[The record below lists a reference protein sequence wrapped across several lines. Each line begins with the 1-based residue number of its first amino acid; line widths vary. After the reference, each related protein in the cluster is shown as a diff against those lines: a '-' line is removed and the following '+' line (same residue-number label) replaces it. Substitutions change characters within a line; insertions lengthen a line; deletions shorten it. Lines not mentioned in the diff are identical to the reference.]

1 MFSSKVFKVY
11 TGLFLLLFLV
21 GFISINAD
29 EEKAG
34 NKEIIKFSHEVHTSA
49 TECADCHTSVSG
61 AESLNDRLL
70 PNKADCE
77 TCHSDW
83 LEDSEYCEKC
93 HYPDVMTKLVQ
104 NPSLLIFNH
113 KAHIEEGAKC
123 ESCHKDIAGTGYS
136 YSKSSFNPAMEDCYT
151 CHNSDKGPTQT
162 CESCHKTTDN
172 LIPENHR
179 NVNFV
184 SSHKFHATGKDANCM
199 MCHDDQSCE
208 NCHLATTG
216 ITEKNTKTDFF
227 MPYSPANSANKAKI
241 QKITQ
246 VHELNYRFL
255 HSIDAKSKSSE
266 CITCH
271 QVETFCVQCHAGNN
285 EDYALSGVMPASHL
299 KPDFKTIGVG
309 SGGGLHATLARRD
322 IERCQSCHDVQ
333 GGDPTC
339 ILCHSDPDGI
349 KNTNPKTHAKNYL
362 QNFDGGDWH
371 SDQAS
376 VCYTCHTDA
385 NARPNG
391 IAGTNFCG
399 YCHGI
404 K

>member
-162 CESCHKTTDN
+162 CESCHKTTD
-172 LIPENHR
+172 I
-179 NVNFV
+179 
-184 SSHKFHATGKDANCM
+184 
-199 MCHDDQSCE
+199 
-208 NCHLATTG
+208 
-216 ITEKNTKTDFF
+216 
-227 MPYSPANSANKAKI
+227 
-241 QKITQ
+241 
-246 VHELNYRFL
+246 
-255 HSIDAKSKSSE
+255 
-266 CITCH
+266 
-271 QVETFCVQCHAGNN
+271 
-285 EDYALSGVMPASHL
+285 
-299 KPDFKTIGVG
+299 
-309 SGGGLHATLARRD
+309 
-322 IERCQSCHDVQ
+322 
-333 GGDPTC
+333 
-339 ILCHSDPDGI
+339 
-349 KNTNPKTHAKNYL
+349 
-362 QNFDGGDWH
+362 
-371 SDQAS
+371 
-376 VCYTCHTDA
+376 
-385 NARPNG
+385 
-391 IAGTNFCG
+391 
-399 YCHGI
+399 
-404 K
+404 